1 MAIQSLVEAARL
13 LRNRPDLWVAGV
25 VTGLLAAAI
34 WLVLVFSGEFFAGR
48 LVVLA
53 GLAVVFF
60 ITGIYGLIRHDEAGF
75 RPLVKNGVQY
85 YFRVLLPMLVI
96 VFMVILVVALV
107 AVTLSLVG
115 SPMDPVLVVSM
126 TLIFLIPTLL
136 LTFFADTA
144 GVFEDQKVFA
154 SIRRST
160 LLVSE
165 NLTRVIGFFFVS
177 LFVTCAV
184 LFWLMIVWEAL
195 LYTQLEPLTSYTAE
209 QIQAITADQ
218 LLAMIGTNGIWV
230 SAAILFLAGLVLV
243 PLLASYKA
251 CFFRTL
257 TGSSGTVSS
266 GNRTSTPVSIQQ
278 TTGEYDSKGRWYKY

>member
-1 MAIQSLVEAARL
+1 MAIQSLVDAGRL
-13 LRNRPDLWVAGV
+13 LRNRPELWVAGV
-25 VTGLLAAAI
+25 VAGLLAAAI

-60 ITGIYGLIRHDEAGF
+60 ITGIYGLIRHDEAGL
-75 RPLVKNGVQY
+75 RPLVKNGIQY

-165 NLTRVIGFFFVS
+165 NLTRVIGFFLVS

-218 LLAMIGTNGIWV
+218 LLALIGTNGIWV
-230 SAAILFLAGLVLV
+230 SAAMLFLAGLVLV
-243 PLLASYKA
+243 PILTSYKA
-251 CFFRTL
+251 CFFRAL
-257 TGSSGTVSS
+257 TGSSGNGGNGNVSS
-266 GNRTSTPVSIQQ
+266 SPIPIQQ